1 MDRTSVSQDNM
12 PVDSGYASHRVETVS
27 DTRDARANP
36 INVLAKAGAV
46 LDALDADGD
55 LTPAE
60 IADRLGEPRSSVYRL
75 LASLES
81 LGFVAPGMRRGTYQ
95 LGIKLYQL
103 GNSAVRNRDIRSAAL
118 PTMVEVRD
126 ATGKTVF
133 LAIRHGYQALSL
145 ERIEGNVIVNVL
157 APGTTGALHVGGVGK
172 VLLAAEPEA
181 FWDEYCERAGLP
193 VYTPHTIA
201 TRGALFEVLARVRE
215 SGVAIS
221 DEDRLLGMAGV
232 AAPIRDHD
240 GRICGAIALS
250 GPRPLIL
257 GDEEATSIAQVRRAA
272 DDISAAL
279 GHRHSTL

>member
-1 MDRTSVSQDNM
+1 MARQTLRGPAVRL
-12 PVDSGYASHRVETVS
+12 SHIVETVS

-46 LDALDADGD
+46 LDALDAGGD
-55 LTPAE
+55 LSPAE
-60 IADRLGEPRSSVYRL
+60 IAERLGEPRSSVYRL

-81 LGFVAPGMRRGTYQ
+81 LGFVSPGTRRGTYQ

-103 GNSAVRNRDIRSAAL
+103 GNSAVRNRDIRPAAL
-118 PTMVEVRD
+118 PIMVERRD
-126 ATGKTVF
+126 ATGNTVF
-133 LAIRHGYQALSL
+133 LAIRNGYEALSL

-172 VLLAAEPEA
+172 VLLAAEPES

-193 VYTPHTIA
+193 AYTPHTIT
-201 TRGALFEVLARVRE
+201 TRKKLFETLRRVRD

-240 GRICGAIALS
+240 GRVCGAIALS

-257 GDEEATSIAQVRRAA
+257 GDHEQASIAQVRDAA
-272 DDISAAL
+272 GDISAAL
-279 GHRHSTL
+279 GHRQDAR

>member
-1 MDRTSVSQDNM
+1 
-12 PVDSGYASHRVETVS
+12 VEALS

-46 LDALDADGD
+46 LDALDAGGD

-60 IADRLGEPRSSVYRL
+60 IAEHLGEPRSSVYRL
-75 LASLES
+75 LASLEA

-118 PTMVEVRD
+118 PTMVELRD
-126 ATGKTVF
+126 ATGSTVF
-133 LAIRHGYQALSL
+133 LAIRNGYQALSL

-172 VLLAAEPEA
+172 VLLAAEPES
-181 FWDEYCERAGLP
+181 FWDEYCEQAGLP
-193 VYTPHTIA
+193 AYTSRTIT
-201 TRGALFEVLARVRE
+201 TREELLETLTRVRE
-215 SGVAIS
+215 RGVAIS

-240 GRICGAIALS
+240 GRICGSISLS

-257 GDEEATSIAQVRRAA
+257 GDQEQTSVAQVRRAA
-272 DDISAAL
+272 EDISTAL
-279 GHRHSTL
+279 GHRQGAR